1 MTTKKATTKKT
12 VKKTVKE
19 EGRFLKVT
27 FSDQG
32 LGIQGQ
38 NVSPVNHIE
47 AILALIYSLHTED
60 QEMHT
65 VETCLNAIESY
76 PDTAKDNM
84 QMIEQLEH
92 LRNLLQEARKKAEAK
107 VKAEK
112 KKKKK
117 K

>member
-1 MTTKKATTKKT
+1 MTTKKTTTKKT

-19 EGRFLKVT
+19 ERFLKVT

-47 AILALIYSLHTED
+47 AILALIYSLHDEGS
-60 QEMHT
+60 EMHT
-65 VETCLNAIESY
+65 IETCLNAIESY
-76 PDTAKDNM
+76 RDTAKDNM

-92 LRNLLQEARKKAEAK
+92 LRNLLQEARKRAEAK

-112 KKKKK
+112 KTTKKK
-117 K
+117 